1 MHVISCAM
9 YIDMCIYVYVYIY
22 IYIIYVIYCAYIY
35 IYIYMCVCIGIY
47 MYIYIYVFKSYAIVT
62 ALCNPLQTSTVD
74 AAGKSAA
81 PQFSPE
87 FLVGGL
93 SHPSEK

>member
-9 YIDMCIYVYVYIY
+9 YIDMCIYVYMYIYILFMLFTVHIY
-22 IYIIYVIYCAYIY
+22 IYI
-35 IYIYMCVCIGIY
+35 CVCVLVY

-81 PQFSPE
+81 PQFSSE

>member
-1 MHVISCAM
+1 MLFTVH
-9 YIDMCIYVYVYIY
+9 IY
-22 IYIIYVIYCAYIY
+22 IYVCVYWYIYV
-35 IYIYMCVCIGIY
+35 
-47 MYIYIYVFKSYAIVT
+47 YIYVFKSYAIVT